1 MAERSLVA
9 NLGWTVRDYAKR
21 VWDNSG
27 EDNVLFLAGGVAFN
41 IILAA
46 VPFVLLAVWAAN
58 YFFQAFNPHL
68 SSTDAVVHA
77 IDLVLPTHD
86 PGSSSRF
93 HEFLEDVFKANK
105 SIGIYGAIGF
115 VW

>member
-1 MAERSLVA
+1 MKAGTAAEGYVPKRPLVVRLA
-9 NLGWTVRDYAKR
+9 WTFRDYAKR

-46 VPFVLLAVWAAN
+46 VPFVLLVVWAAK
-58 YFFQAFNPHL
+58 YFFNVFNPNL

-77 IDLVLPTHD
+77 IDLVLPAHD
-86 PGSSSRF
+86 QTTEAPI
-93 HEFLEDVFKANK
+93 HAL
-105 SIGIYGAIGF
+105 
-115 VW
+115 